1 MPVIEEEAED
11 LGFLLEPLEEE
22 KIEKEKESE
31 NDEIGHGS
39 YSSGSESESESDEIG
54 HGSCSFGSEKES
66 ENDEIGHGSCS
77 SDAEKAQMTTASF
90 LVDALPRLHCR
101 QKILVGIPHALLL
114 LHGQSL
120 GNLYSPWPC
129 TLPKNLRL

>member
-39 YSSGSESESESDEIG
+39 YSSGSESESESESDEIAARNWLIAG
-54 HGSCSFGSEKES
+54 TGG
-66 ENDEIGHGSCS
+66 
-77 SDAEKAQMTTASF
+77 
-90 LVDALPRLHCR
+90 
-101 QKILVGIPHALLL
+101 
-114 LHGQSL
+114 
-120 GNLYSPWPC
+120 
-129 TLPKNLRL
+129 